1 MGPAAVST
9 AASQGGGLSS
19 FAATAAGESAA
30 TPTAHDNRSFNRL
43 RALAD
48 KAEQLSDELIGLLRD
63 SPNQDI
69 ELDAWVQAKITKA
82 SDYMTSVYDYMM
94 YSEKED

>member
-1 MGPAAVST
+1 MALT
-9 AASQGGGLSS
+9 Q
-19 FAATAAGESAA
+19 
-30 TPTAHDNRSFNRL
+30 L

-69 ELDAWVQAKITKA
+69 ELEAWVQAKITKA

>member
-1 MGPAAVST
+1 MDIYEDN
-9 AASQGGGLSS
+9 
-19 FAATAAGESAA
+19 ESKMAL
-30 TPTAHDNRSFNRL
+30 TQL

-94 YSEKED
+94 YSEKDE

>member
-1 MGPAAVST
+1 MDIYEDH
-9 AASQGGGLSS
+9 
-19 FAATAAGESAA
+19 ESKMAL
-30 TPTAHDNRSFNRL
+30 TQL

-48 KAEQLSDELIGLLRD
+48 KAEQISDELIGLLRD

-69 ELDAWVQAKITKA
+69 ELEAWVQAKITKA